1 MTPAQKSH
9 IIALVD
15 RLIAQGRSTN
25 QACAELRVSRSNY
38 ERWKRAAEAAAGDPW
53 EAFAAK
59 KPTGRPPVLQ
69 LTPEEQNI
77 ARWHRLTKDSLPV
90 AVFFFLQD
98 ERVSDAAKEAI
109 RAIEE
114 RALAAGARATYPP
127 SIRQAFH
134 VTAEDKAAFRGGKK
148 PQNEELT
155 TARGMFYLNADG
167 QSTPLLPGQLWEMDD
182 YSCNQP
188 FAYPDLE
195 SGEIRTGRQVLAALD
210 VASAGW
216 LAFDAIGRPKDAY
229 RGEDIL
235 RFIERSFR
243 AHGMPLFLRLERGS
257 WDSSYIHGLT
267 IEGLCKDWGAL
278 DDLVHI
284 EHTWKSKGKGT
295 IESSFN
301 PLQTW
306 LSHASLDIG
315 RERGEFAAQ
324 TKAMRQAA
332 NSTTLDD
339 VRRLGIWEQ
348 AHAIAAHEEAARI
361 MNSRPRRRD
370 TIEQGLFISADDL
383 RARQGWHTIPVPSAH
398 DWRFLPVKRRAT
410 IAGGVITTSHAGM
423 GYPAMQWICNGIDG
437 AHFDNGYQ
445 VLMAYDPARPELGA
459 YIANADQSAR
469 NTRGH
474 AIGEKLI
481 TAQLM
486 DQAPQINL
494 SGKRHHSLD
503 LRKAASAAAT
513 TEFRAIRSGAPESNL
528 RVTVASDG
536 NGKRVEITN
545 QEAGCRGQERGVS
558 DRAAAMPQHSRD
570 ASPSPAD
577 RAISPPMPADRH
589 TLPPSPADRM
599 AALRKAEADALNF
612 L

>member
-9 IIALVD
+9 IVSVVNKLVASG
-15 RLIAQGRSTN
+15 LSTAA
-25 QACAELRVSRSNY
+25 ACGDAGVSRSNY
-38 ERWKRAAEAAAGDPW
+38 ERWARAVTSTDGDVW
-53 EAFAAK
+53 EALARK
-59 KPTGRPPVLQ
+59 KPSGRPPVLK
-69 LTPEEQNI
+69 LTAAEQAK
-77 ARWHRLTKDSLPV
+77 ARWHRITKDSLPV
-90 AVFFFLQD
+90 AVYFFLQD
-98 ERVSDAAKEAI
+98 PDVSASAKAAI

-114 RALAAGARATYPP
+114 RALADETRVTYPP
-127 SIRQAFH
+127 SIRAAFH

-148 PQNEELT
+148 PQNVEMV
-155 TARGMFYLNADG
+155 TARGMFYLAADG
-167 QSTPLLPGQLWEMDD
+167 SETPILPGQLWEMDD

-188 FAYPDLE
+188 FAYPDIE

-267 IEGLCKDWGAL
+267 IDGLCKDWGGL
-278 DDLVHI
+278 DEIVHI
-284 EHTWKSKGKGT
+284 EHVWKSKGKGT
-295 IESSFN
+295 IEGSFD

-332 NSTTLDD
+332 DSATLDD

-348 AHAIAAHEEAARI
+348 AEAIAAHEEAARI

-370 TIEQGLFISADDL
+370 TIEQGLYVSADDL
-383 RARQGWHTIPVPSAH
+383 RARNGWHTVPLPDKE
-398 DWRFLPVKRRAT
+398 DWRFLPKKIKAT
-410 IAGGVITTSHAGM
+410 IVGGIITTTNAGT
-423 GYPAMQWICNGIDG
+423 GYPSQQWVCNGVDG

-445 VLMAYDPARPELGA
+445 VLMAYDPAAPEQGA
-459 YIANADQSAR
+459 YIANADRSAR

-474 AIGEKLI
+474 GIGDKLI
-481 TAQLM
+481 TAPFMTL
-486 DQAPQINL
+486 APQINL
-494 SGKRHHSLD
+494 SGKRHQSID

-513 TEFRAIRSGAPESNL
+513 TEFRAIRSGAPDSKL

-536 NGKRVEITN
+536 NGHRVEVAN
-545 QEAGCRGQERGVS
+545 QDTSRQSLAPSDAPAAALPTDRHRPAAAPLDTRQAPPISSAPTVS
-558 DRAAAMPQHSRD
+558 DRMSQLRESEAAALQY
-570 ASPSPAD
+570 
-577 RAISPPMPADRH
+577 
-589 TLPPSPADRM
+589 L
-599 AALRKAEADALNF
+599 
-612 L
+612 